1 VPTPNGQ
8 PVSASSDNEEAWDP
22 RAC

>member
-8 PVSASSDNEEAWDP
+8 PVSSASDQQEPWDP

>member
-8 PVSASSDNEEAWDP
+8 PVSSSSDQQEPWDP

>member
-8 PVSASSDNEEAWDP
+8 PVSSSSDQQEAWDP